1 MPYAVTHILIA
12 IIIAE
17 IIRDYIVKDKR
28 RFPLHYVLIAGIAG
42 LLPDIDV
49 LFVYSARILGIVAE
63 EAVELHASFTHSLV
77 WVGVFLLLA
86 FSVLFIE
93 KEYGKSKGIKWLERG
108 FTKHHLKISGV
119 LFIIALGI
127 LIHLSLDSLITGQAR
142 ALFFSEPFG
151 LNLIPEGR
159 FGNMVAAGIDAI
171 LLLGWL
177 IHEELKHKIS
187 DFI

>member
-12 IIIAE
+12 IIAAE

-28 RFPLHYVLIAGIAG
+28 KFPLHYVLIAGIAG

-49 LFVYSARILGIVAE
+49 LFVYSARALGIVAE
-63 EAVELHASFTHSLV
+63 KALELHASFTHSFL
-77 WVGVFLLLA
+77 WVGIFLLAA
-86 FSVLFIE
+86 FMVLGIE
-93 KEYGKSKGIKWLERG
+93 KEYGKSKGVKWLEKG
-108 FTKHHLKISGV
+108 FTKHHLKISGI

-127 LIHLSLDSLITGQAR
+127 LIHLSLDFLIAGQAR
-142 ALFFSEPFG
+142 LLFFSEPFG

-159 FGNMVAAGIDAI
+159 FGNMIAAGVDAV